1 MTLLSPHATDAIVDT
16 SELRELREAA
26 LRLSESVAPPR
37 LLAGDQVIEL
47 PREVSDAFRDLLER
61 FANGESVVIGSTRT
75 LLTTSQVADFL
86 GVSRSFVVNLIDAG
100 RLDFEYR
107 GTHRR
112 VSLTEAVRYLEESK
126 HERRDRLDAIAEL
139 TADNGGYD
147 GDPF

>member
-1 MTLLSPHATDAIVDT
+1 MTLMSPHATDAIVDT
-16 SELRELREAA
+16 VELRELREAA
-26 LRLSESVAPPR
+26 ARLGESADPPR
-37 LLAGDQVIEL
+37 LLAGDQVIRL
-47 PREVSDAFRDLLER
+47 PHEVADAFRDLLAR

-100 RLDFEYR
+100 KLDFEYR

-126 HERRDRLDAIAEL
+126 HDRRDRLDAIAQL
-139 TADNGGYD
+139 TSESDGYD

>member
-1 MTLLSPHATDAIVDT
+1 MV
-16 SELRELREAA
+16 
-26 LRLSESVAPPR
+26 PPR

-47 PREVSDAFRDLLER
+47 PHEVADAFRDLLAR

-126 HERRDRLDAIAEL
+126 HARRDRLDAIAEL
-139 TADNGGYD
+139 TADRGGYD